1 MVDLS
6 KKPGTIT
13 YEYIQVI
20 PKIYELQQQELD
32 NNTKRDEALMYAIQA
47 LNNARTSKDTYERKR
62 LELINSQTIEDI
74 IRVLEKTIGNGKN
87 YQD

>member
-1 MVDLS
+1 MTDLS

-13 YEYIQVI
+13 YEYLQII
-20 PKIYELQQQELD
+20 PKVYALQQAELD
-32 NNTKRDEALMYAIQA
+32 NSSKRDEALMIAIQA

-62 LELINSQTIEDI
+62 LELISAQTIEDI
-74 IRVLEKTIGNGKN
+74 IRVLEKTIGNGKK

>member
-1 MVDLS
+1 MTDLS

-13 YEYIQVI
+13 YEYLQVI
-20 PKIYELQQQELD
+20 PKVYALQQAELD
-32 NNTKRDEALMYAIQA
+32 SSSKRDEALMIAIQA

-62 LELINSQTIEDI
+62 LELISAQTIEDI
-74 IRVLEKTIGNGKN
+74 IRVLEKTIGNGKK

>member
-1 MVDLS
+1 MTDLS

-13 YEYIQVI
+13 YEYLQII
-20 PKIYELQQQELD
+20 PKVYALQQAELD
-32 NNTKRDEALMYAIQA
+32 SSSKRDEALMIAIQA

-62 LELINSQTIEDI
+62 LELISTQTIEDI
-74 IRVLEKTIGNGKN
+74 IRVLEKTIGNGKK

>member
-1 MVDLS
+1 MTDLS

-13 YEYIQVI
+13 YEYLQII
-20 PKIYELQQQELD
+20 PKVYALQQAELD
-32 NNTKRDEALMYAIQA
+32 NNSKRDEALMIAIQA

-62 LELINSQTIEDI
+62 LELISAQTIEDI
-74 IRVLEKTIGNGKN
+74 IRVLEKTIGNGKK

>member
-1 MVDLS
+1 MTDLS

-13 YEYIQVI
+13 YEYLQII
-20 PKIYELQQQELD
+20 PKVYALQQAELD
-32 NNTKRDEALMYAIQA
+32 SSSKRDEALMIAIQA

-62 LELINSQTIEDI
+62 LELISAQTIEDI
-74 IRVLEKTIGNGKN
+74 IRVLEKTIGNGKK